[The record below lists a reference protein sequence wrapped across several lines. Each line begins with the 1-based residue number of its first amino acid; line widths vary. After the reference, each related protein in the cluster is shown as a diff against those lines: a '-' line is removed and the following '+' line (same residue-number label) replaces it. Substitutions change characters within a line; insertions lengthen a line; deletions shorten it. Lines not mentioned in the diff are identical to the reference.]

1 MQTIKGDI
9 FKLMQPGDAMMHGC
23 NAQGVMGSGIA
34 RTVRELFPGAYNA
47 YRRHYELN
55 SGLQLGE
62 VIPYTHNADLKMVLN
77 CITQEFYGA
86 DGRRYVSYDAISK
99 ACKNI
104 REGFGIMVQP
114 PEKLYCPLIGAVL
127 AGGDWRVIK
136 EILRG
141 DLFEKLSNTELIVVE
156 FDRG

>member
-34 RTVRELFPGAYNA
+34 AQVRSIFPGAYDV
-47 YRRHYELN
+47 YRKRYEQSELE
-55 SGLQLGE
+55 LGD
-62 VIPYTHNADLKMVLN
+62 VFPYFHRDGSIVLN
-77 CITQEFYGA
+77 CITQEFFGG

-99 ACKNI
+99 SCKQI
-104 REGFGIMVQP
+104 IEGFGLLLQAP
-114 PEKLYCPLIGAVL
+114 PKLYCPLIGAGL
-127 AGGDWRVIK
+127 AGGDWNVIK

-141 DLFEKLSNTELIVVE
+141 DLFEKLSKTELIVVE